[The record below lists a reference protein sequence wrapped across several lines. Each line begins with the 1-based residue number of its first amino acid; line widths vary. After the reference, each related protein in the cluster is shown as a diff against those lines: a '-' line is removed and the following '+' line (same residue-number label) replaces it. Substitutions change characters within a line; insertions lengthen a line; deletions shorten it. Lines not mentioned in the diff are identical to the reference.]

1 MFMNKKEA
9 IDTLKKYIKR
19 GDTIY
24 TTVTHVTRTGM
35 TRDIKVRQIKR
46 NRPLNW
52 TYHVANALEYK
63 QKNNGVRIGG
73 CGMDM
78 GFALVYNLATVLYK
92 DGNALKQEWL

>member
-1 MFMNKKEA
+1 MLNKKEA
-9 IDTLKKYIKR
+9 INTLKKYIKR

-24 TTVTHVTRTGM
+24 TTVTHVTKTGM

-52 TYHVANALEYK
+52 TYYVANALEYK

-78 GFALVYNLATVLYK
+78 GFALVYNLARVLYK